1 MNLVAIS
8 CVKNEED
15 IIETFIRHTA
25 TFVDQIVILDNGST
39 DATLDILNSIK
50 TENIAL
56 ELLIDSSIGHFQ
68 WKRMNF
74 LMDSYAVNKYAGDW
88 IIPLDADEFIVAEDK
103 VSFCDILSS
112 HKSPVKLQLMTYVP
126 HESDDRREINPAL
139 RIRHRL
145 QKEAHPYYKVIVPS
159 DLLKKRPDVSLSQ
172 GNHNLVLNGK
182 HLKAFLLDSV
192 FLAHIP
198 IRSPE
203 QYASKVALK
212 NLQYLA
218 MSQREESWGGHLQRP
233 YELLKKDPQAF
244 ADTYREA
251 ALYFGVK
258 PDRTFEPKVVLD
270 PIPYHGGDLRYT
282 RMSSENHRVFK
293 SIITYAEHLAASY
306 ADLSLQY
313 DKLLRERENKNR
325 ITKIVEYVRTIFR

>member
-25 TFVDQIVILDNGST
+25 AFVDQIVILDNGST
-39 DATLDILNSIK
+39 DATRDIIDSIK
-50 TENIAL
+50 TENIPL
-56 ELLIDSSIGHFQ
+56 ELLHDSSVGHWQ

-74 LMDSYAVNKYAGDW
+74 LMNNYAVNKYEADW
-88 IIPLDADEFIVAEDK
+88 IIPLDADELIVVEEHMA
-103 VSFCDILSS
+103 FPDILSK
-112 HKSPVKLQLMTYVP
+112 HQSPVKLQLRTFVP
-126 HESDDRREINPAL
+126 DKSDDVSEINPAL
-139 RIRHRL
+139 RIRRRL
-145 QKEAHPYYKVIVPS
+145 QEEAHPYYKVVVPS
-159 DLLKKRPDVSLSQ
+159 DLLKKQPDVSLSQ

-182 HLKAFLLDSV
+182 HLKASLLDSV

-212 NLQYLA
+212 SLQYLA
-218 MSQREESWGGHLQRP
+218 MSQREKFWGRHLQRP
-233 YELLKKDPQAF
+233 YELLKQDLQAF

-258 PDRTFEPKVVLD
+258 PDRPFEPKVVLD